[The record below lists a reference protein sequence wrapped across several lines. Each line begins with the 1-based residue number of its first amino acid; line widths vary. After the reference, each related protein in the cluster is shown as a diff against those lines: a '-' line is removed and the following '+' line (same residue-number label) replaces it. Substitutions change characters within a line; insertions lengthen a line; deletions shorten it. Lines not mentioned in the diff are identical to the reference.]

1 MEKVL
6 KSHLERFPNLGLEMF
21 NNLDNQNLT
30 KCREVSRSHRKFL
43 EDEKLLWT
51 RRLTKYYV
59 DHPEFK
65 KEWKLVMKKVPIEIV
80 KELALAVEQ
89 FYTQQPY
96 ETRLNYQH
104 SPHHFAAVRGSLS
117 LCKLIAQKTLVLN
130 PPRVDSITLCC
141 TRRTL

>member
-6 KSHLERFPNLGLEMF
+6 KSVLERFPNLRLEIF

-30 KCREVSRSHRKFL
+30 KCKEVSRSHRRFL

-89 FYTQQPY
+89 FYTQRPY
-96 ETRLNYQH
+96 ETRLHYQH
-104 SPHHFAAVRGSLS
+104 L
-117 LCKLIAQKTLVLN
+117 LY
-130 PPRVDSITLCC
+130 ITLSISF
-141 TRRTL
+141 TAIK